1 MADLNNLLGEL
12 EEETQ
17 EFNALAGGDGD
28 DDDYEKD
35 AAPGRPSVETAAT
48 ELMTGEDWDSPS
60 APRRHIA
67 IPTALQEAKRR
78 REEDYH
84 HYDGAADDYN
94 KKNNGEGEAGNLD
107 YLMMSGETGAQEED
121 QMNELY
127 SKLHHFWHQ
136 EKNCPEL
143 LEYDNEMVEQV
154 KEQIE
159 ARQEWIDQL
168 LEDITT
174 AGLNA
179 GEASVQNL
187 LATLAQVDLDRV
199 KYVLANWLAQ
209 RLSKIEAHPLHM
221 RERVDHMSDAELA
234 YLKEYG
240 SLLEDHLRQTVLDHI
255 PEAWQVLD
263 EAHMI
268 DQPDYEGYHFW
279 LVNEPIEADEVEQDE
294 GSCLVAKYSAM
305 REFMREGKVEMQL

>member
-12 EEETQ
+12 EEERPQ
-17 EFNALAGGDGD
+17 EFNALGGDD

-48 ELMTGEDWDSPS
+48 ELMTGDDWDSPS

-67 IPTALQEAKRR
+67 VPAALQEAKRR
-78 REEDYH
+78 RDEDY
-84 HYDGAADDYN
+84 GGDYG
-94 KKNNGEGEAGNLD
+94 NNEEEPMGDAGNFDL
-107 YLMMSGETGAQEED
+107 LTGETATQDEGQI
-121 QMNELY
+121 MNELY
-127 SKLHHFWHQ
+127 TKLHHFWHQ
-136 EKNCPEL
+136 EKHCPEL
-143 LEYDNEMVEQV
+143 LEYDHEMVEQV

-159 ARQEWIDQL
+159 ARQEWIDQM
-168 LEDITT
+168 LEDNTQA

-179 GEASVQNL
+179 GEASVQHL

-199 KYVLANWLAQ
+199 KYVFANWLAQ

-255 PEAWQVLD
+255 PEAWQGLD
-263 EAHMI
+263 EAHMV

-294 GSCLVAKYSAM
+294 GSCLVAKFSAM
-305 REFMREGKVEMQL
+305 RDFMREGKVELQL